1 MSVTQLEEKSELIA
15 EYRTHENDSGSPEVQ
30 TAIFTKR
37 IRQLTEHLK
46 THPKDFA
53 SERGLLTLV
62 GQRRRTLRYLQG
74 KDESRYRKL
83 IERLGL
89 RK

>member
-1 MSVTQLEEKSELIA
+1 MSVKHLEGKSELIA
-15 EYRTHENDSGSPEVQ
+15 EYGTHETDSGSPEVQ
-30 TAIFTKR
+30 TAILTKR
-37 IRQLTEHLK
+37 ISQLTEHLK
-46 THPKDFA
+46 VHPKDFA

-62 GQRRRTLRYLQG
+62 GQRKRTLRYLRG
-74 KDESRYRKL
+74 KDESRYRNL